1 MSATSSLLWRN
12 PMGTAALVVAAG
24 GAAAILGAWLF
35 QYGLG
40 LAPCPLCLQQRWPY
54 YAAIPLAMIVA
65 IGAQRGLPRKLMRAG
80 LTLVALLL
88 LATAALGVYHAGVEW
103 KWWEGP
109 QDCAAAG
116 EGFAAGSASDLLR
129 RMQAA
134 RVVRCDEAAWR
145 DPVLRLSLA
154 GWNVVIALALAGVAV
169 AGIVAGRH
177 QIPTPR

>member
-12 PMGTAALVVAAG
+12 PMAAAASVVAAG
-24 GAAAILGAWLF
+24 GAAAILGAWFF

-54 YAAIPLAMIVA
+54 YAAIPLAGIVA
-65 IGAQRGLPRKLMRAG
+65 IGAWRGGSRNLLRAG
-80 LTLVALLL
+80 LILVVLLL

-109 QDCAAAG
+109 QDCAAGG

-154 GWNVVIALALAGVAV
+154 GWNVIVALALAGTAA
-169 AGIVAGRH
+169 AGIIADRQNVRSV
-177 QIPTPR
+177 